1 MINFSI
7 KDAVI
12 RRSMGKLAQEFPKE
26 FRRGMYS
33 VGRHYRKEL
42 KTSLQKGRTPEGNV
56 DPLDPLTLQMRKAKG
71 IKGRGHGGQL
81 KNAIR
86 FKVDKFGGNVSV
98 TIGFT
103 ASDQAAK
110 AAVRFQHIKGRI
122 LTGKERRYWIM
133 QMRAASK
140 SGNRRLAKQIRKYL
154 DGGLKTGVRRDFVNA
169 QKKTMPREVPRII
182 KKCVDEMIRKSNLK
196 KG

>member
-1 MINFSI
+1 M
-7 KDAVI
+7 
-12 RRSMGKLAQEFPKE
+12 
-26 FRRGMYS
+26 
-33 VGRHYRKEL
+33 
-42 KTSLQKGRTPEGNV
+42 
-56 DPLDPLTLQMRKAKG
+56 
-71 IKGRGHGGQL
+71 